1 MILSFRY
8 ALRSFPLFLLLVF
21 LFGSCSDR
29 NLTET
34 EKSSSEERV
43 LDSASPAPSI
53 VHGLE
58 GALSFDLK
66 MRVQTPEKNK
76 RFKANMRIRPDSA
89 IWGSVAPAFGIEAI
103 RVLLSKDSLHFLDR
117 MNDRYYVG
125 EAERMGSRYGIP
137 LELELFQSMLFGGIL
152 LDHPEGF
159 RVFQGGGDSL
169 HYRPVLAPVLSERI
183 GLEDSA
189 DPFEGIEMKPRGRV
203 RDSLDLLLEKHGVH
217 PRLPFYWTADSAE
230 TLTRATF
237 VDLEERTVLDLSYIE
252 RHEFEGRMLPALVKG
267 RVHSSKGIS
276 TFELRIQDL
285 ESSQELRFP
294 FNVPDGYE
302 PLRP

>member
-8 ALRSFPLFLLLVF
+8 PLRSSPFIFLLVF

-34 EKSSSEERV
+34 ETGHPEEKV
-43 LDSASPAPSI
+43 LDSISSAPSI
-53 VHGLE
+53 VHGLK
-58 GALSFDLK
+58 GSLSFDLK
-66 MRVQTPEKNK
+66 MRIESPEKK
-76 RFKANMRIRPDSA
+76 RRFKANMRIRPDSA

-117 MNDRYYVG
+117 MNDRYFVG

-159 RVFQGGGDSL
+159 RVFQRAGDSL

-183 GLEDSA
+183 GLEDST
-189 DPFEGIEMKPRGRV
+189 DPFEGIGMKPRGRV
-203 RDSLDLLLEKHGVH
+203 RDSLDLLLEKKGIH
-217 PRLPFYWTADSAE
+217 PRLPFYWTVDSAK

-237 VDLEERTVLDLSYIE
+237 VDLEERTVLDLNYIE
-252 RHEFEGRMLPALVKG
+252 RQEFEGRTLPALVKG
-267 RVHSSKGIS
+267 RVRSSKGIS

-294 FNVPDGYE
+294 FNLPDGYE